1 MFARAFPFAKRL
13 IFRYWKC
20 FPFANPLIFSRF
32 SQRKCAVDV
41 ASTARGERLS
51 VSVPNKKAPRPQVGG
66 EADWVTGGMS
76 HERRLGT
83 ETPCDRGAVKAI
95 ESVHD
100 TGTPSMADGLC
111 GSSALCYFYLCG
123 LPHPA
128 LGFKVTLQ
136 DFRLKGYFST
146 TADSYRTCKLPAFVF
161 RCDLDHLP
169 DPDGY
174 VNRCFLF

>member
-1 MFARAFPFAKRL
+1 
-13 IFRYWKC
+13 
-20 FPFANPLIFSRF
+20 
-32 SQRKCAVDV
+32 
-41 ASTARGERLS
+41 
-51 VSVPNKKAPRPQVGG
+51 
-66 EADWVTGGMS
+66 MS
-76 HERRLGT
+76 YERRLGT

-100 TGTPSMADGLC
+100 TGTPSMADGQC

-174 VNRCFLF
+174 VNRCFLVYRRVVSTNHVFAYLIRYACKATEADSRGFMVLQAYLDGAWFYSVVRSVIRLVRVHFWGSVFTHNK